1 MISRLLTLCFGI
13 VTTLFFRQDLFDPDV
28 VLKVTLN
35 SSYDYIIVGAGSAG
49 AVIAN
54 RLSEDDNVTVLLLE
68 AGGSELDHDYIKV
81 PLATSLL
88 QKTDIDW
95 SYYTVPQKASC
106 KAMKEQRS
114 YWPRG
119 RVLGGT
125 SSINHM
131 VYIRGSRHDY
141 DQWETEGADGW
152 SYTDVLPYFM
162 KIEDMKIKQLTNS
175 TYHSTGGY
183 LPITESK
190 VTPLSNIYQRAA
202 EELGYKVVD
211 QNGEDMIGFSYVQ
224 SNIFGGER
232 FSTSTAYIRPII
244 NRSNLHISTHSFVT
258 KILIANKT
266 AIGIEMIK
274 NGQKMILLARKEVI
288 LSAGAV
294 NSPQLLMLSG
304 IGPREHLD
312 EHKIEVQADLPVGE
326 NMEDHLMFFM
336 KYNTNKDM
344 SVSVKSTQSW
354 WNMLQYSLTRGG
366 IFSFSGMEAIIF
378 DKSRVKHTQTLN
390 PDYQLMFFSIA
401 SDKTFLENGLP
412 LNYNDSVVKLA
423 QTRAFSNE
431 FTITQILLHPKSTG
445 RIKLKSKD
453 PFVHPV
459 IDPNYLIHRHDID
472 IFIEAIR
479 KTQELSKSK
488 VLMELDATLNRVDFP
503 GICDEEE
510 FDSDTYWECLIR
522 HYAVTV
528 YHPSCT
534 CRMGD
539 KDDTTAVVDSKL
551 RVKGIANLRVA
562 DASVMRHVTSGNT
575 NSPSIMIG
583 EKAADLIRGKDT
595 VMAFR
600 KQIKHLKLLR
610 NNNKK

>member
-258 KILIANKT
+258 
-266 AIGIEMIK
+266 
-274 NGQKMILLARKEVI
+274 
-288 LSAGAV
+288 
-294 NSPQLLMLSG
+294 
-304 IGPREHLD
+304 
-312 EHKIEVQADLPVGE
+312 KIEVQADLPVGE

>member
-28 VLKVTLN
+28 ALKVTLN

-81 PLATSLL
+81 PLATPLL

-131 VYIRGSRHDY
+131 VYIRGSCYDF
-141 DQWETEGADGW
+141 DQWEKEGADGW
-152 SYTDVLPYFM
+152 GYTDVLPYFL
-162 KIEDMKIKQLTNS
+162 KIEDMKIDQLSNS

-183 LPITESK
+183 LPITQSK
-190 VTPLSNIYQRAA
+190 VTSLANVYQHAA

-211 QNGEDMIGFSYVQ
+211 QNGENMIGFSYVQ

-232 FSTSTAYIRPII
+232 FSTSTAYIIPII
-244 NRSNLHISTHSFVT
+244 KRPNLHISTNSFVT
-258 KILIANKT
+258 KILITNKT
-266 AIGIEMIK
+266 ASGIEMIK
-274 NGQKMILLARKEVI
+274 NGQKMTLFARKEVI
-288 LSAGAV
+288 VSAGAV

-304 IGPREHLD
+304 IGPREHLE
-312 EHKIEVQADLPVGE
+312 EHKIEVQSDLPVGE

-354 WNMLQYSLTRGG
+354 WNMLQYTLTRGG

-378 DKSRVKHTQTLN
+378 DKSRVKDTQTLY

-445 RIKLKSKD
+445 SVRLKSKD

-459 IDPNYLIHRHDID
+459 IDPNYLMHRHDID

-479 KTQELSKSK
+479 KTQELAKSNA
-488 VLMELDATLNRVDFP
+488 LRELDATLNRVDFP

-510 FDSDTYWECLIR
+510 FDSDNYWECLIR
-522 HYAVTV
+522 YYAVTV

-539 KDDTTAVVDSKL
+539 KDDQTAVVDSKL

-583 EKAADLIRGKDT
+583 EKAADLIHGKDT
-595 VMAFR
+595 VMTFR
-600 KQIKHLKLLR
+600 KQIKHLKP
-610 NNNKK
+610 

>member
-1 MISRLLTLCFGI
+1 MDAVTSDYSYTL
-13 VTTLFFRQDLFDPDV
+13 
-28 VLKVTLN
+28 
-35 SSYDYIIVGAGSAG
+35 GAGSAG

-68 AGGSELDHDYIKV
+68 AGGSELDHNYIKV
-81 PLATSLL
+81 PLATPLL
-88 QKTDIDW
+88 QETDIDW
-95 SYYTVPQKASC
+95 SYYTIPQKASC

-141 DQWETEGADGW
+141 DQWEKEGVVGW
-152 SYTDVLPYFM
+152 GYTDVLPYFL
-162 KIEDMKIKQLTNS
+162 KIEDMKIVQLSNS

-190 VTPLSNIYQRAA
+190 VTTLSNFYQRAA
-202 EELGYKVVD
+202 EELGYKAVD

-244 NRSNLHISTHSFVT
+244 NRLNLHISTNSFVT
-258 KILIANKT
+258 KILITNKT
-266 AIGIEMIK
+266 ARGIEMIK
-274 NGQKMILLARKEVI
+274 NGQKRTLLARKEVI

-304 IGPREHLD
+304 IGPREHLV
-312 EHKIEVQADLPVGE
+312 EHKIEVHADLPVGE
-326 NMEDHLMFFM
+326 NMEDHPMFFM
-336 KYNTNKDM
+336 KYNTKEDL

-354 WNMLQYSLTRGG
+354 WNMLQYYLTRGG
-366 IFSFSGMEAIIF
+366 IFSFSGMEAMIF
-378 DKSRVKHTQTLN
+378 DKSRVKDTHTLY

-401 SDKTFLENGLP
+401 LDKASLENGLP
-412 LNYNDSVVKLA
+412 LNYNNSVVKLA

-431 FTITQILLHPKSTG
+431 FTITQILLHPNSTG
-445 RIKLKSKD
+445 SIKLKSKD

-459 IDPNYLIHRHDID
+459 IDPNYLSNHHDID

-479 KTQELSKSK
+479 KTQELAKSK
-488 VLMELDATLNRVDFP
+488 ALRELDATLNRVDFP

-539 KDDTTAVVDSKL
+539 KDDPTAVVDSKL

-595 VMAFR
+595 VITFR
-600 KQIKHLKLLR
+600 KQIKHLKP
-610 NNNKK
+610 

>member
-1 MISRLLTLCFGI
+1 MDTC
-13 VTTLFFRQDLFDPDV
+13 TWE
-28 VLKVTLN
+28 
-35 SSYDYIIVGAGSAG
+35 
-49 AVIAN
+49 

-68 AGGSELDHDYIKV
+68 AGGSELDHAYIKV

-95 SYYTVPQKASC
+95 SYYTIPQKASC

-244 NRSNLHISTHSFVT
+244 DRSNLHISTHSFVT

-312 EHKIEVQADLPVGE
+312 EHKIEVYADLPVGE

-336 KYNTNKDM
+336 KYNIKEDL

-354 WNMLQYSLTRGG
+354 WNMLQYYLTRGG

-378 DKSRVKHTQTLN
+378 DKSRVKHTQTLY

-445 RIKLKSKD
+445 SIKLKSND
-453 PFVHPV
+453 PFVNPV

-479 KTQELSKSK
+479 KTQELAKSK
-488 VLMELDATLNRVDFP
+488 ALMKLDATLNRVDFP

-510 FDSDTYWECLIR
+510 FDSDIYWECLIR

-539 KDDTTAVVDSKL
+539 KDDPTAVVDSKL
-551 RVKGIANLRVA
+551 RYAYGI
-562 DASVMRHVTSGNT
+562 H
-575 NSPSIMIG
+575 
-583 EKAADLIRGKDT
+583 
-595 VMAFR
+595 R
-600 KQIKHLKLLR
+600 KHPHIYE
-610 NNNKK
+610 